1 MGFDTERWYGA
12 DVLVLPVAAGQT
24 IRQGAIVVV
33 HSGYAKEAPAGGSS
47 AIAAGR
53 AEHDVDNTGGANG
66 DKTVEV
72 RRGVFRLEAD
82 PADAPGQTE
91 LLKDVYL
98 SGPNTVAKTS
108 ASNSRPKAGKLLR
121 LEGGYAWVEVY

>member
-12 DVLVLPVAAGQT
+12 DVLVLPVAAGQV

-33 HSGYAKEAPAGGSS
+33 HGGYAKEAPAGGSS

-53 AEHDVDNTGGANG
+53 AEHDVDNTGGGDG

-72 RRGVFRLEAD
+72 RRGVFRLEVD
-82 PADAPGQTE
+82 PSDPPGQTE

-98 SGPNTVAKTS
+98 SGPNTVAKTGTG
-108 ASNSRPKAGKLLR
+108 RPKAGKLLR
-121 LEGGYAWVEVY
+121 LEGGYAWVEVG